1 MVGRSHE
8 CDWPPAVQKLPV
20 CTRSS
25 IDPQRA
31 SAEIDAEV
39 KQRLHA
45 ALALY
50 EVETATLARLAPDL
64 VLTQTQCEVCAV
76 PESAVLEAVADLL
89 ERPVPV
95 VSLSAVDL
103 PGVFADIQRA
113 AAAMGVP
120 TRGATLV
127 DTLHDRLQAVRA
139 RVAGQ
144 PRPRVACIEWLDPL
158 MNAGNWVP
166 ELVDIAGG
174 EALLAQPGAHSGYFG
189 FEALAAADPDCVV
202 LMPCGFGLERTA
214 AEFAALLPQPQWQ
227 ALRCVR
233 ERRVYVTDGNQYFNR
248 PGPCLVESAEILAE
262 ILHPRRATY
271 GHHGSGW
278 LTLDECLVSGQPY
291 TVTAAHHG

>member
-8 CDWPPAVQKLPV
+8 CDWPPAVESLPV

-25 IDPQRA
+25 IDPRRP
-31 SAEIDAEV
+31 SAEIDADV
-39 KQRLHA
+39 KQRLRS

-50 EVETATLARLAPDL
+50 EVETQTLARLAPDL

-113 AAAMGVP
+113 AAALGVP
-120 TRGATLV
+120 ARGSALV
-127 DTLHDRLQAVRA
+127 DALHERLRAVRA
-139 RVAGQ
+139 CVAGQ
-144 PRPRVACIEWLDPL
+144 SRPRVACIEWLEPL

-174 EALLAQPGAHSGYFG
+174 EALLAQPGAHSGYFE
-189 FEALAAADPDCVV
+189 FDTLALADPDCLV
-202 LMPCGFGLERTA
+202 LMPCGFGLERSA
-214 AEFAALLPQPQWQ
+214 AEFAALLPQPRWQ
-227 ALRCVR
+227 TLRCVR
-233 ERRVYVTDGNQYFNR
+233 EGRVYITDGNHYFNR
-248 PGPCLVESAEILAE
+248 PGPRLVESAQILAE
-262 ILHPRRATY
+262 ILHPRRADY
-271 GHHGSGW
+271 GHHGRGW
-278 LTLDECLVSGQPY
+278 LTLDECLAPGRPH
-291 TVTAAHHG
+291 AATQARHG